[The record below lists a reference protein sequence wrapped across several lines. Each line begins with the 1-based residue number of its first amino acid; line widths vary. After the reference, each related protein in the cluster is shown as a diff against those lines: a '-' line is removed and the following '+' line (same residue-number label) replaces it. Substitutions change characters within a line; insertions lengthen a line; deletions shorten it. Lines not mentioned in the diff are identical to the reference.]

1 MGELG
6 IKKTSFFSSERLA
19 KDGQAGRCSDGRLL
33 GILFAESTSNTKA
46 HDFNE
51 TNDPIDVTGMPE
63 LEAEIPSHKRK
74 KKSRSN
80 KELPKRIE
88 IIPVDEAD
96 RQCACGETRK
106 FIRYEVSEKID
117 YHPATFE
124 FVEERR
130 EVVACKKSCDN
141 SIIMAKVP
149 KRMLPKV
156 PVTDSLLAHIIV
168 SKCDDRQPLNHLEQQ
183 FSSRN
188 GVNISRQSMSRWF
201 IKSASP
207 LMPILNALKE
217 SVIDYNIGSLDATTL
232 QVLNEPDRKAT
243 TKSYVYCFRGE

>member
-1 MGELG
+1 MNDCQPSYDDLKIELDYMKQYVDQLRYQIAELKRNRFG
-6 IKKTSFFSSERLA
+6 SRSEKCDNPMQNVL
-19 KDGQAGRCSDGRLL
+19 
-33 GILFAESTSNTKA
+33 
-46 HDFNE
+46 DFNE

-96 RQCACGETRK
+96 RQCACGETRP

-117 YHPATFE
+117 YHRATFE

-149 KRMLPKV
+149 ERMLPKV

-183 FSSRN
+183 FSSRDRA
-188 GVNISRQSMSRWF
+188 NIPLQIMSR
-201 IKSASP
+201 
-207 LMPILNALKE
+207 
-217 SVIDYNIGSLDATTL
+217 
-232 QVLNEPDRKAT
+232 
-243 TKSYVYCFRGE
+243 

>member
-1 MGELG
+1 MQNVL
-6 IKKTSFFSSERLA
+6 
-19 KDGQAGRCSDGRLL
+19 
-33 GILFAESTSNTKA
+33 
-46 HDFNE
+46 DFNE
-51 TNDPIDVTGMPE
+51 TNDPIDVAGMPE
-63 LEAEIPSHKRK
+63 LEAEIASHKRK

-96 RQCACGETRK
+96 RQCACGEKRQL
-106 FIRYEVSEKID
+106 IRYEVSEKID

-149 KRMLPKV
+149 ERMLPKV

-168 SKCDDRQPLNHLEQQ
+168 SKCDDRPATQSLGEN
-183 FSSRN
+183 SSHHVT
-188 GVNISRQSMSRWF
+188 G
-201 IKSASP
+201 
-207 LMPILNALKE
+207 
-217 SVIDYNIGSLDATTL
+217 
-232 QVLNEPDRKAT
+232 
-243 TKSYVYCFRGE
+243 